1 MPPGSSINWASLAR
15 RLLLLAAVL
24 AGPILMVQYGLRWWV
39 DIPESD
45 EFVTVLHFLS
55 RLSHSE
61 TPAQVLGELFAQSNE
76 HRTLTS
82 RLILLGYHEL
92 SGAVDFAVLAIIGCV
107 VIAMAI
113 ATAALAV
120 RERRAAWLLGILLSL
135 SIFNLQHYE
144 NLFCSCASADHFLV
158 VLFSSACL
166 GLLMLP
172 TRAATAGALLLAGL
186 SVFTLTQGLAVLPV
200 GAVALAAQR
209 RWRECGVWCAF
220 AAAAGAGFFYGF
232 DAGAATPGAL
242 LHWDG
247 LLQVVAFWI
256 TLCGGFPS
264 LGHEELAAVLGFAG
278 FVGLGALS
286 CRGAWRKEPLLM
298 ALATTA
304 ALSMA
309 IIAAGR
315 AGTDTPVLSS
325 RYLVQSAFFWSALAV
340 AGLRRAAGGAWFGR
354 GAIVVGAL
362 ALGISFASNRL
373 FFEEARHYRERGLVA
388 ARQYDLTG
396 SLAGL
401 KHPIFPFPDQAD
413 ALLREAAQAGV
424 FTLRP
429 VTNRGTRLDDEVAEQ
444 SMSYYVDQISLGR
457 DFVHVRGWL
466 MPPAERGADAEPL
479 LILKRPD
486 GSSAYVGVTEPRLD
500 VARALNRLDR
510 PNTGFYHVVP
520 RSALPPGPVTIS
532 LAFRDADGVVFT
544 HTDHIVNVPTA
555 VAATR

>member
-1 MPPGSSINWASLAR
+1 MLR
-15 RLLLLAAVL
+15 
-24 AGPILMVQYGLRWWV
+24 YGLRWWV

-55 RLSHSE
+55 RISRSE
-61 TPAQVLGELFAQSNE
+61 TAAQVWGELFAQSNE
-76 HRTLTS
+76 HRTFAS
-82 RLILLGYHEL
+82 RLLLLGYHQL
-92 SGAVDFAVLAIIGCV
+92 AGAVDFAVLAIIGCIA
-107 VIAMAI
+107 IAMAI
-113 ATAALAV
+113 AAASLAV

-166 GLLMLP
+166 GLLVLP
-172 TRAATAGALLLAGL
+172 TRAAMAGALLLAML

-200 GAVALAAQR
+200 GAVVLAAQR
-209 RWRECGVWCAF
+209 RWRECGVWCVF
-220 AAAAGAGFFYGF
+220 AAVAGVGFFYGF
-232 DAGAATPGAL
+232 DAGAAKPATL

-247 LLQVVAFWI
+247 LLQIVAFWV

-264 LGHEELAAVLGFAG
+264 LGHEELAFALGFAG
-278 FVGLGALS
+278 LVGLGVLS

-298 ALATTA
+298 ALAATA

-309 IIAAGR
+309 LIAAGR

-340 AGLRRAAGGAWFGR
+340 AALRLIAGGAWFGR
-354 GAIVVGAL
+354 GAIAVGAL

-373 FFEEARHYRERGLVA
+373 FFEAARHYRERGVVA

-401 KHPIFPFPDQAD
+401 KYRIFPFPDIAD

-424 FTLRP
+424 FKLHP
-429 VTNRGTRLDDEVAEQ
+429 VTSRSTQLDEEVAEQ

-457 DFVHVRGWL
+457 DFVHIRGWL
-466 MPPAERGADAEPL
+466 MPPAERGDDAEPL

-486 GSSAYVGVTEPRLD
+486 GSSAYVGAAEPRLD
-500 VARALNRLDR
+500 VAKALNRLDR

-520 RSALPPGPVTIS
+520 RSALPPGPVAIS
-532 LAFRDADGVVFT
+532 LAFRDDDGVVFT
-544 HTDHIVNVPTA
+544 HTDHIVNVATM
-555 VAATR
+555 VASTR